1 MENNKNMIEIK
12 HRLTGEVLFACDKEG
27 YTLKDVVEEAV
38 KLGASLN
45 GASLNYASLEGASLK
60 GANLYGASLEGA
72 NNIPYIALACPS
84 HGAFIGWKKVADK
97 LIQLEIPADAKRS
110 SATSR
115 KCRCDRAKVLA
126 ITSLDETQSFES
138 LINRSYAPTT
148 YKVDEVVYPDSFD
161 DNRWVECSHGIHFF
175 INKQDAIDYN
185 G

>member
-1 MENNKNMIEIK
+1 MENNKNKIEIK
-12 HRLTGEVLFACDKEG
+12 HRFTGEVLFVCEKEG
-27 YTLKDVVEEAV
+27 YTLKDAVEEAV
-38 KLGASLN
+38 KLGASLD
-45 GASLNYASLEGASLK
+45 YASLEGANLK
-60 GANLYGASLEGA
+60 GA

-84 HGAFIGWKKVADK
+84 HGAFVGWKKVDNK

-138 LINRSYAPTT
+138 LTNRSYAPTT
-148 YKVDEVVYPDSFD
+148 YKVGEVVYPDSFD